1 MDWNDLHLFVS
12 VARAG
17 TVRAAAKE
25 LHIDASTV
33 SRRLAALEIAIGAHL
48 FERTRHGLA
57 MTSVGKLVLESGQR
71 VDGELEELGRRVV
84 GHDNRLRGV
93 VRVTFPGSFME
104 LVHEAAAAFAAC
116 YPAIEL
122 ELLGADTMVDV
133 DGRQADVAVRVADAP
148 PPHLMGRRLARL
160 AGALYASRRYVELH
174 PQPLQDSRH
183 AWVEW
188 DRRLASKPAFAW
200 IERSFPGR
208 RIALRGLSTSDVLC
222 SVRQGVG
229 IGALPCLVADADAA
243 LVRLRDAPG
252 EVGFERL
259 GVDPRRRA
267 SRRPGTRRRFPP
279 RPGHPGGAT
288 EHRRQTRP
296 RSAKLAR
303 EARSGATGRCQP
315 GEGEEL
321 GMRRRAVPR
330 CESLRFRV
338 F

>member
-252 EVGFERL
+252 EVGSSVWVLTHGGER
-259 GVDPRRRA
+259 PA
-267 SRRPGTRRRFPP
+267 
-279 RPGHPGGAT
+279 
-288 EHRRQTRP
+288 
-296 RSAKLAR
+296 AR
-303 EARSGATGRCQP
+303 V
-315 GEGEEL
+315 
-321 GMRRRAVPR
+321 RAVVSHLVRAILAARPSIEGKR
-330 CESLRFRV
+330 GRV
-338 F
+338 QRSSRAKPAPVPQDDASPAKVRSSG